1 MEDSVTAT
9 EHFVQAAVSRK
20 KAQLGVDAEPDFPH
34 NSVTVFSFEQP
45 LNLAGSLARIARF
58 LARHARYDAAIVN
71 PENDRRLGHS
81 AQPAVQVSLLARQ
94 FRVIAGMHDHRSAQG
109 DFAGQGEPHSPV
121 KYGNTSRQDAQ
132 FAGWH
137 YLLLAGGQHS
147 GLLMPFSLDPI
158 RPEGA

>member
-1 MEDSVTAT
+1 MEDSVTAA
-9 EHFVQAAVSRK
+9 EYLVQAAVSRK
-20 KAQLGVDAEPDFPH
+20 KAQFGVDAESDFPH

-45 LNLAGSLARIARF
+45 LNLAGSLAGMARF
-58 LARHARYDAAIVN
+58 LGRHARHDAAIVN
-71 PENDRRLGHS
+71 PENDRGLGHS
-81 AQPAVQVSLLARQ
+81 AQPAVQISLLARQ

-109 DFAGQGEPHSPV
+109 DLAGQGEPHGLV
-121 KYGNTSRQDAQ
+121 KYGNAARQDAQ

-158 RPEGA
+158 RPERA